1 LKCYEQ
7 KSESKSYKD
16 NLNLL
21 ENKVECDLNFRS
33 FLEHLSKSGELTRI
47 SKEVSTEYEMAGI
60 IEALGEKPVFF
71 EKVKEADIP
80 VVAGLLSSKELM
92 ARALGIKRDELLH
105 KLSTAIENPVPPEV
119 AEKGECQEIVEKTV
133 DLTKL
138 PIMRYTEKDG
148 GKYIA
153 SAVAIVK
160 DPELGRNMCFH
171 RLMLLSKNKFVAR
184 IVEDRGTDTALK
196 KAGGELDIAMCIGNS
211 TAVLL
216 AAATSLPKGVDE
228 LGMANALEKTQ
239 LVKCKTID
247 LEVPKDC
254 EIVLEGRITREKA
267 SEGPFLDTTGTID
280 KIRQQ
285 PTIEIKCI
293 THREKPIYQALL
305 PGRNEHQ
312 FLMGMPREPTIFNE
326 VNKVCECKDVYVTPG
341 GCSWLHAVVQIKKK
355 NADDGKRAISAAF
368 EGHKSL
374 KHCVIV
380 DDDIDIYNPHDVEWA
395 IATRF
400 QADKNAVIL
409 PNQRGSSLDPSGDL
423 TEGKKARTCKMG
435 LDATIPFGKTDKSF
449 AKEKYKKVDLNRFL

>member
-1 LKCYEQ
+1 LEQ
-7 KSESKSYKD
+7 
-16 NLNLL
+16 LT
-21 ENKVECDLNFRS
+21 
-33 FLEHLSKSGELTRI
+33 KSGELTRI
-47 SKEVSTEYEMAGI
+47 RKEVSTEYEMAGI

-71 EKVKEADIP
+71 EKAKESNIP
-80 VVAGLLSSKELM
+80 VVAGLVSSKELI
-92 ARALGIKRDELLH
+92 ARALGIKKEQLLH
-105 KLSTAIENPVPPEV
+105 KLSSAIEKPVPPTV
-119 AEKGECQEIVEKTV
+119 AEKGECQEIVEKDV

-171 RLMLLSKNKFVAR
+171 RLMLLGKNKFVAR

-196 KAGGELDIAMCIGNS
+196 KAGGELDVALCIGNS

-228 LGMANALEKTQ
+228 LGMANALEKTE

-247 LEVPKDC
+247 LEVPRDC
-254 EIVLEGRITREKA
+254 EIVLEGRIIKEKTA
-267 SEGPFLDTTGTID
+267 EGPFLDTTGTID

-285 PTIEIKCI
+285 PVIEIKCI
-293 THREKPIYQALL
+293 THREKPIYQTLL
-305 PGRNEHQ
+305 PGRNEHK
-312 FLMGMPREPTIFNE
+312 FLMGMPKEPTIFNE

-341 GCSWLHAVVQIKKK
+341 GCSWLHAVVKIKKK
-355 NADDGKRAISAAF
+355 NADDGKRAIGAAF

-374 KHCVIV
+374 KHCVVV

-400 QADKNAVIL
+400 QADKNAIIL
-409 PNQRGSSLDPSGDL
+409 PNQPGSSLDPSGDL
-423 TEGKKARTCKMG
+423 TEGKKATTCKMG

-449 AKEKYKKVDLNRFL
+449 AKEQYRKVDLNRFL

>member
-1 LKCYEQ
+1 M
-7 KSESKSYKD
+7 
-16 NLNLL
+16 N
-21 ENKVECDLNFRS
+21 LNFRS
-33 FLEHLSKSGELTRI
+33 FLEQLSKSGELTRI
-47 SKEVSTEYEMAGI
+47 SKAVSTEYEMAGI

-71 EKVKEADIP
+71 EKAKEASIP
-80 VVAGLLSSKELM
+80 VVAGLLSSKEFI

-105 KLSTAIENPVPPEV
+105 KLSSAIGHPVPPDL
-119 AEKGECQEIVEKTV
+119 AEKGECQEIVEKDV

-148 GKYIA
+148 GKYIT
-153 SAVAIVK
+153 SAVAIVR
-160 DPELGRNMCFH
+160 DPEFGARNMCFH
-171 RLMLLSKNKFVAR
+171 RLMLLDRNRFVAR
-184 IVEDRGTDTALK
+184 IVENRGTDTALK

-216 AAATSLPKGVDE
+216 AAATTLPMGVDE
-228 LGMANALEKTQ
+228 LGMANALEKTE

-247 LEVPKDC
+247 LEVPKEC
-254 EIVLEGRITREKA
+254 EIVLEGRITNQKTA
-267 SEGPFLDTTGTID
+267 EGPFLDTTGTID

-285 PTIEIKCI
+285 PIIEVKCI
-293 THREKPIYQALL
+293 THREKPIYQTLL
-305 PGRNEHQ
+305 PGRKEHQ
-312 FLMGMPREPTIFNE
+312 FLMGMPKEPTIFNE
-326 VNKVCECKDVYVTPG
+326 VNKVCECKDVYITPG
-341 GCSWLHAVVQIKKK
+341 GCSWLHAVVQIKKR
-355 NADDGKRAISAAF
+355 NPDDGKKAIAAAF

-409 PNQRGSSLDPSGDL
+409 PNQPGSSLDPSGDL

-435 LDATIPFGKTDKSF
+435 LDATVPFGKTDKSF
-449 AKEKYKKVDLNRFL
+449 TKEKYRKVDLNKFL